1 MPCDGC
7 SPRAGSGQASHG
19 ALADHIPLKLRQCG
33 KNAEHHPARWR
44 RGVDLRALAGEHPQ
58 TDTAIRQILHRADQV
73 GERSAEPVE
82 LPNDEDIAVAQRF
95 QAGGKTGAIITATG
109 CTIIIDI
116 AWLDTGSA
124 KGIVLQVERLRAVGF
139 GHAGVA
145 DQHGS
150 QTKV

>member
-1 MPCDGC
+1 MRLITLGLYFFFLMIRRP
-7 SPRAGSGQASHG
+7 PRSTRTDTLFPYTTLFRSQSSHG

-82 LPNDEDIAVAQRF
+82 LPNDED
-95 QAGGKTGAIITATG
+95 
-109 CTIIIDI
+109 
-116 AWLDTGSA
+116 
-124 KGIVLQVERLRAVGF
+124 
-139 GHAGVA
+139 
-145 DQHGS
+145 
-150 QTKV
+150 

>member
-1 MPCDGC
+1 MRISDWSSDVC
-7 SPRAGSGQASHG
+7 SSDIASHG

-82 LPNDEDIAVAQRF
+82 RPNDEDIAVAQRF

-116 AWLDTGSA
+116 ARSEEHTSE
-124 KGIVLQVERLRAVGF
+124 LQSLMRISYAVFCMKKKNRVG
-139 GHAGVA
+139 
-145 DQHGS
+145 
-150 QTKV
+150 

>member
-1 MPCDGC
+1 V
-7 SPRAGSGQASHG
+7 A
-19 ALADHIPLKLRQCG
+19 
-33 KNAEHHPARWR
+33 NAEHHPARWR

-58 TDTAIRQILHRADQV
+58 TDTAIRQICTVLTRWVSVRRA
-73 GERSAEPVE
+73 GRASKR
-82 LPNDEDIAVAQRF
+82 EDIAVAQRF

-139 GHAGVA
+139 GRGRSRSAWITNEGLRGDEHEHIRLGYCV
-145 DQHGS
+145 S
-150 QTKV
+150 

>member
-1 MPCDGC
+1 MRISDWSSDVCSSALLA

-95 QAGGKTGAIITATG
+95 QAG
-109 CTIIIDI
+109 
-116 AWLDTGSA
+116 
-124 KGIVLQVERLRAVGF
+124 
-139 GHAGVA
+139 
-145 DQHGS
+145 
-150 QTKV
+150 

>member
-1 MPCDGC
+1 MP
-7 SPRAGSGQASHG
+7 S
-19 ALADHIPLKLRQCG
+19 L
-33 KNAEHHPARWR
+33 
-44 RGVDLRALAGEHPQ
+44 

>member
-1 MPCDGC
+1 MRISDWSSDVC
-7 SPRAGSGQASHG
+7 SSD
-19 ALADHIPLKLRQCG
+19 L
-33 KNAEHHPARWR
+33 
-44 RGVDLRALAGEHPQ
+44 VDLRALAGEHPQ

-116 AWLDTGSA
+116 DRKSTRLNSSPSCAPRMPYSA
-124 KGIVLQVERLRAVGF
+124 
-139 GHAGVA
+139 
-145 DQHGS
+145 
-150 QTKV
+150 

>member
-1 MPCDGC
+1 M
-7 SPRAGSGQASHG
+7 
-19 ALADHIPLKLRQCG
+19 
-33 KNAEHHPARWR
+33 EFR
-44 RGVDLRALAGEHPQ
+44 RVLFRSQ

-124 KGIVLQVERLRAVGF
+124 KRSEEPTSELQSLMRISYAVF
-139 GHAGVA
+139 CLKKKKHP
-145 DQHGS
+145 S
-150 QTKV
+150 QTP